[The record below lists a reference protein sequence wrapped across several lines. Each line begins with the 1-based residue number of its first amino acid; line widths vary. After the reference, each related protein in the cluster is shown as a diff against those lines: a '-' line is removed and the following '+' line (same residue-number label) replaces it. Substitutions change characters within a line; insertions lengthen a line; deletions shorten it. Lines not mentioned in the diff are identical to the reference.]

1 MMIWSYFGI
10 LFLIAFCNFIILWI
24 KNLMFSSFWI
34 FAMSLN
40 SRIPHA
46 AMESKSFSE
55 ISQNLTLIMKSWS
68 RSHFVIAFF
77 CDLWSLLLIA
87 TSKTSRVS
95 KRRIHLINQFCF
107 VKYLNGMPF
116 EVFHKS
122 WRRTEK
128 AQKMNFGIAGP
139 RVRHS
144 KRRTSKR
151 LH

>member
-1 MMIWSYFGI
+1 MKTWFGLALFSI
-10 LFLIAFCNFIILWI
+10 L
-24 KNLMFSSFWI
+24 KNLIHGAVFFVAITKKEGIKGLCFENYFSDGYSGCSNVI
-34 FAMSLN
+34 VSLN
-40 SRIPHA
+40 V
-46 AMESKSFSE
+46 
-55 ISQNLTLIMKSWS
+55 NLRGPLVLI
-68 RSHFVIAFF
+68 
-77 CDLWSLLLIA
+77 LIA